1 MKKDGV
7 GKSTLITS
15 LIRETFVPNI
25 QHVVPEV
32 TIPPEVTP
40 EKVITHIVD
49 SSSRSENRDQLENE
63 IKKAHVICIVY
74 SIENT
79 HTFSRLASYWL
90 PYIRSLGVNV
100 PVVLVGNKID
110 LRGDQV
116 TNQSLE
122 EEIIPIMN
130 EFKVYEQCSAKQP
143 LNVSEVFYFAQ
154 KAVLHPTAPLYDSRE
169 HVLRPACI
177 DALKRIFSLC
187 DTDKD
192 GTLNDNELNE
202 FQRKCFNAPLKQQ
215 ELAGVKEV
223 VREHEPAGVNDIGL
237 TELGFLF
244 LHTLFIQRGRLE
256 TTWAVLRKFGYGD
269 DLMLREDFLFPHI
282 DVPCDCSAEL
292 SPKGYQFFADIFQ
305 LFDKDNDGALKNDEL
320 FELFSTSPA
329 NPWTYTGFPNT
340 TITNEAGA
348 VTLQGWLAQ
357 WSMTTLLDHT
367 TTLSYLAYLGFEGD
381 TRKALKVTRP
391 RKLDRKAN
399 KVQRNVFLVYVL
411 GAAGSGKTSLLRAF
425 VNKEFVQEHSSTTR
439 TFNVVNSV
447 EIKGSEKYLVLQEFG
462 SRYEAEILQN
472 KRKLDNCD
480 LLCFVYDSNDA
491 DSFSYIVE
499 LRRNEIQPDV
509 YCRSL
514 GLAPPINVS
523 VKKHYQVADLWNL
536 LAGVAINPTI
546 ATPGLAD
553 SAHASSRIIKKYL
566 TFTALMGAIM
576 GAAFLAI
583 DQLIYLFDT
592 IKRFNINDDSD
603 KVLFEDVIK
612 IYVKMDIDA
621 MCAAQIFQVENIDLA
636 SFFDLSENLNV
647 NIYVLDSQT
656 TLDLSNCSG
665 SENIYIVLDLE
676 SPEIKAAMDMLTYN
690 CVLVGHWNLYDSIMN
705 SENTFFRMKLKNR
718 QGENLDNLLRNLG
731 ISQIKSKE
739 FFLEMDFE
747 TADNLS
753 KNISEE
759 GPKLGFNEPIYAQ
772 YVKYY
777 GYKEPSFSASDMV
790 YALQTL
796 LWIKRSKINEF
807 NIGEIDFFDVFKD
820 TNNPWWDNFHTVLDT
835 IEWLSRRRK
844 RAEKNKRRN

>member
-1 MKKDGV
+1 
-7 GKSTLITS
+7 
-15 LIRETFVPNI
+15 
-25 QHVVPEV
+25 
-32 TIPPEVTP
+32 
-40 EKVITHIVD
+40 
-49 SSSRSENRDQLENE
+49 RSENRDQLENE

-499 LRRNEIQPDV
+499 LRVSGVTTLLDHTTTLSYLAYLGFEGDTRKALKVTRPRKLDRKANKVQRNVFLVYVLGAAGSGKTSLLRAFVNKEFVQEHSSTTRTFNVVNSVEIKGSEKYLVLQEFGSRYEAEILQNKRKLDNCDLLCFVYDSNDADSFSYIVELRVNHFPTVFVATKSDVELVQQRNEIQPDV

-576 GAAFLAI
+576 GAAFLG
-583 DQLIYLFDT
+583 Y
-592 IKRFNINDDSD
+592 R
-603 KVLFEDVIK
+603 
-612 IYVKMDIDA
+612 
-621 MCAAQIFQVENIDLA
+621 
-636 SFFDLSENLNV
+636 
-647 NIYVLDSQT
+647 
-656 TLDLSNCSG
+656 
-665 SENIYIVLDLE
+665 
-676 SPEIKAAMDMLTYN
+676 
-690 CVLVGHWNLYDSIMN
+690 LYHQQQ
-705 SENTFFRMKLKNR
+705 R
-718 QGENLDNLLRNLG
+718 
-731 ISQIKSKE
+731 
-739 FFLEMDFE
+739 
-747 TADNLS
+747 
-753 KNISEE
+753 
-759 GPKLGFNEPIYAQ
+759 GF
-772 YVKYY
+772 K
-777 GYKEPSFSASDMV
+777 
-790 YALQTL
+790 T
-796 LWIKRSKINEF
+796 
-807 NIGEIDFFDVFKD
+807 
-820 TNNPWWDNFHTVLDT
+820 
-835 IEWLSRRRK
+835 
-844 RAEKNKRRN
+844 